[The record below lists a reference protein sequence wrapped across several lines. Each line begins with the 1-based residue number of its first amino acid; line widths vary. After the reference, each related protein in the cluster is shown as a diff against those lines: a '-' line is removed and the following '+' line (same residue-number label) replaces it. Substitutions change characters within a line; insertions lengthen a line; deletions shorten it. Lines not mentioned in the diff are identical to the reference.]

1 MRSLPSI
8 LKYFMKPKAEE
19 YELPDEEPLVS
30 QLEEM
35 IRLKENVPSD
45 DAADEKPAEQA
56 QEAHAA
62 KSEEQEQEKQ
72 EPAGGSFEQALSLAQ
87 AQADELIRNARAQ
100 AERIIEEAKQAA
112 EAEVARIHQQASEEG
127 YNQGYVEGQRK
138 GEEEA
143 SAATRKAAQES
154 VEAVRRFLT
163 QANNMRDEKIDKLS
177 GELLDVAVAV
187 AEKVIHVSLKSSEE
201 IIKRM
206 IIAATEK
213 MKRREWVQIYVADC
227 DVKGV
232 AQSDPSLTAAL
243 SSLSDHIKIVPMRD
257 AETGTCIVEM
267 PDEII
272 DASAST
278 QLENIRSVI
287 HEKTYV

>member
-19 YELPDEEPLVS
+19 YELPDEEQLVS

-35 IRLKENVPSD
+35 IRLKENIPSD

-56 QEAHAA
+56 KEAHAA

-154 VEAVRRFLT
+154 VEAVQRFLT

-243 SSLSDHIKIVPMRD
+243 SCLSDHIKMVPMRD

-287 HEKTYV
+287 HENFS

>member
-19 YELPDEEPLVS
+19 YELPDEEQLVS

-56 QEAHAA
+56 KEAHAA

-154 VEAVRRFLT
+154 VEAVQRFLT

-187 AEKVIHVSLKSSEE
+187 AEKVVHVSLKSSEE

-227 DVKGV
+227 DMKGV

-243 SSLSDHIKIVPMRD
+243 SCLSDHIKIVPMRD

-287 HEKTYV
+287 HENFS

>member
-19 YELPDEEPLVS
+19 YELPDEEQLVS

-45 DAADEKPAEQA
+45 DAADGKPAEEA
-56 QEAHAA
+56 KEAHAA
-62 KSEEQEQEKQ
+62 KPETQEQEIQ

-100 AERIIEEAKQAA
+100 AEHIIEQAKQAA
-112 EAEVARIHQQASEEG
+112 EAEVAQIHQQASEEG

-154 VEAVRRFLT
+154 VEAVQRFLT

-287 HEKTYV
+287 HENFS

>member
-19 YELPDEEPLVS
+19 YELPDEEQLVS

-35 IRLKENVPSD
+35 IRLKESVPSD
-45 DAADEKPAEQA
+45 GAADEKPAQQA
-56 QEAHAA
+56 KTGHPV
-62 KSEEQEQEKQ
+62 KEETQEQEMQ
-72 EPAGGSFEQALSLAQ
+72 EPDSGSFEQALSLAQ
-87 AQADELIRNARAQ
+87 AQADELIRNAQ
-100 AERIIEEAKQAA
+100 AKAEHIIEEAKRAA

-143 SAATRKAAQES
+143 SAAMRKAAQDS
-154 VEAVRRFLT
+154 VEAVQRFLT

-206 IIAATEK
+206 IVAATEK
-213 MKRREWVQIYVADC
+213 LKRREWVQIYVADC

-232 AQSDPSLTAAL
+232 AQSDPSLSAAL

-287 HEKTYV
+287 HENFS

>member
-19 YELPDEEPLVS
+19 YELPDEEQLVS

-35 IRLKENVPSD
+35 IRLKESVPSEG
-45 DAADEKPAEQA
+45 ADGGKPA
-56 QEAHAA
+56 QEAKAVHTAEA
-62 KSEEQEQEKQ
+62 EAQEEEIQ
-72 EPAGGSFEQALSLAQ
+72 EPESSSFERALSMAQ
-87 AQADELIRNARAQ
+87 AQADELIRNAQAQ
-100 AERIIEEAKQAA
+100 AEHIIEQAKQAA

-138 GEEEA
+138 GQQEA
-143 SAATRKAAQES
+143 SAAMHKAAQES
-154 VEAVRRFLT
+154 VEAVQRFLT
-163 QANNMRDEKIDKLS
+163 QASNMRDEKIDKLS
-177 GELLDVAVAV
+177 GELLDVAVTV

-206 IIAATEK
+206 IVAATEK
-213 MKRREWVQIYVADC
+213 LKRREWVQIYVADC

-232 AQSDPSLTAAL
+232 AQSDPSLSAAL
-243 SSLSDHIKIVPMRD
+243 SSLSDHI
-257 AETGTCIVEM
+257 IVEM

-287 HEKTYV
+287 HENFS

>member
-19 YELPDEEPLVS
+19 YELPDEEQLVS

-35 IRLKENVPSD
+35 IRLKESVPND
-45 DAADEKPAEQA
+45 DSAGGKPAEESKA
-56 QEAHAA
+56 AHAA
-62 KSEEQEQEKQ
+62 KGEPQEQEIQ
-72 EPAGGSFEQALSLAQ
+72 EPEGGSFEQALSLAQ

-100 AERIIEEAKQAA
+100 AEHMIEEAKQAA

-127 YNQGYVEGQRK
+127 FNQGYAEGRRK
-138 GEEEA
+138 GEQEA
-143 SAATRKAAQES
+143 SAAMHKAAQES
-154 VEAVRRFLT
+154 VEAVQRFLT

-177 GELLDVAVAV
+177 GEVLDVAVAV

-213 MKRREWVQIYVADC
+213 LKRREWVQIYVADC

-232 AQSDPSLTAAL
+232 AQSDPSLSAAL

-287 HEKTYV
+287 HENFS

>member
-19 YELPDEEPLVS
+19 YELPDEEQLVS

-56 QEAHAA
+56 KEAHAA

-243 SSLSDHIKIVPMRD
+243 SCLSDHIKIVPMRD

-287 HEKTYV
+287 HENFS

>member
-19 YELPDEEPLVS
+19 YELPDEEQLVS

-35 IRLKENVPSD
+35 IRLKESVPSD
-45 DAADEKPAEQA
+45 GAADEKPVQEVKAGQPAMAEA
-56 QEAHAA
+56 
-62 KSEEQEQEKQ
+62 QEQEVRA
-72 EPAGGSFEQALSLAQ
+72 PDSGSFEQALSLAQ
-87 AQADELIRNARAQ
+87 TQADELIRNAQ
-100 AERIIEEAKQAA
+100 AKAEHIIEQAKQAA

-143 SAATRKAAQES
+143 SAAMRKAAQDS
-154 VEAVRRFLT
+154 VEAVQRFLT
-163 QANNMRDEKIDKLS
+163 QANNLRDENIDTLS

-206 IIAATEK
+206 IVAATEK
-213 MKRREWVQIYVADC
+213 LKRREWVQIYVADC

-232 AQSDPSLTAAL
+232 AQSDPSLSAAL

-287 HEKTYV
+287 HENFS

>member
-19 YELPDEEPLVS
+19 YELPDEEQLVS

-56 QEAHAA
+56 KEADAA
-62 KSEEQEQEKQ
+62 KAEEQEQEIQ

-100 AERIIEEAKQAA
+100 AEHIIEQAKQAA
-112 EAEVARIHQQASEEG
+112 EAEVAQIHQQASEEG

-154 VEAVRRFLT
+154 VEAVQRFLT

-287 HEKTYV
+287 HENFS

>member
-19 YELPDEEPLVS
+19 YELPDEEQLVS

-45 DAADEKPAEQA
+45 DAADGKPAEEA
-56 QEAHAA
+56 KEAHAA
-62 KSEEQEQEKQ
+62 KAETQEQEIQ

-100 AERIIEEAKQAA
+100 AEHIIEQAKQAA
-112 EAEVARIHQQASEEG
+112 EAEVAQIHQQASEEG

-154 VEAVRRFLT
+154 VEAVQRFLT

-287 HEKTYV
+287 HENFS

>member
-19 YELPDEEPLVS
+19 YELPDEEQLVS

-56 QEAHAA
+56 KGAHAA
-62 KSEEQEQEKQ
+62 KAEEQEQEIQ

-100 AERIIEEAKQAA
+100 AEHIIEQAKQAA
-112 EAEVARIHQQASEEG
+112 EAEVAQIHQQASEEG

-154 VEAVRRFLT
+154 VEAVQRFLT

-287 HEKTYV
+287 HENFS

>member
-19 YELPDEEPLVS
+19 YELPDEEQLVS

-56 QEAHAA
+56 KEAHAA

-100 AERIIEEAKQAA
+100 AEHIIEEAKQAA

-154 VEAVRRFLT
+154 VQAVQRFLT

-287 HEKTYV
+287 HENFS

>member
-19 YELPDEEPLVS
+19 YELPDEEQLVS

-56 QEAHAA
+56 KEAHAA

-154 VEAVRRFLT
+154 VQAVQRFLT

-213 MKRREWVQIYVADC
+213 MKRREWVQIYVAGC
-227 DVKGV
+227 DVKGG

-287 HEKTYV
+287 HENFS

>member
-19 YELPDEEPLVS
+19 YELPDEEQLVS

-56 QEAHAA
+56 KEAHAA

-187 AEKVIHVSLKSSEE
+187 AEKVVHVSLKSSEE

-243 SSLSDHIKIVPMRD
+243 SCLSDHIKIVPMRD

-278 QLENIRSVI
+278 QLENIRTVI
-287 HEKTYV
+287 HENFS

>member
-19 YELPDEEPLVS
+19 YELPDEEQLVS

-35 IRLKENVPSD
+35 IRLKESIHSD
-45 DAADEKPAEQA
+45 DTADGKSAE
-56 QEAHAA
+56 EAKTAHDV
-62 KSEEQEQEKQ
+62 EEETQEQEIQ
-72 EPAGGSFEQALSLAQ
+72 EPEGGSFEKALSLAQ
-87 AQADELIRNARAQ
+87 AQADELIRNAQAQ
-100 AERIIEEAKQAA
+100 AEHIIEEAKQAA

-127 YNQGYVEGQRK
+127 YSQGYAEGRRQ
-138 GEEEA
+138 GEQEA
-143 SAATRKAAQES
+143 SAAMLKAAQES
-154 VEAVRRFLT
+154 VEAVQQFLT
-163 QANNMRDEKIDKLS
+163 QASNMRDEKIDKLS
-177 GELLDVAVAV
+177 GEVLDVAVAV

-278 QLENIRSVI
+278 QLENISSVI
-287 HEKTYV
+287 HENFS

>member
-19 YELPDEEPLVS
+19 YELPDEEQLVN

-35 IRLKENVPSD
+35 IRLKESVPSD
-45 DAADEKPAEQA
+45 DAADGKAVQA
-56 QEAHAA
+56 VQPEHIA
-62 KSEEQEQEKQ
+62 KVETQEQEIH
-72 EPAGGSFEQALSLAQ
+72 EPEDGSFEHALSMAQ
-87 AQADELIRNARAQ
+87 VQADELIRNAKAQ
-100 AERIIEEAKQAA
+100 AEHIIEEAKQAA

-127 YNQGYVEGQRK
+127 YNQGYAEGRRK

-154 VEAVRRFLT
+154 VEAVQRFLT

-177 GELLDVAVAV
+177 GELLDVAVTV

-213 MKRREWVQIYVADC
+213 LKRREWVQIYVADC

-232 AQSDPSLTAAL
+232 AQSDPSLSAAL

-287 HEKTYV
+287 HENFS

>member
-19 YELPDEEPLVS
+19 YELPDEEQLVS

-56 QEAHAA
+56 KEAHAA
-62 KSEEQEQEKQ
+62 KAEEQEQEIQ
-72 EPAGGSFEQALSLAQ
+72 EPAGGSFEQALSL

-154 VEAVRRFLT
+154 VEAVQRFLT
-163 QANNMRDEKIDKLS
+163 QANNMCDEKIDKLS

-243 SSLSDHIKIVPMRD
+243 SCLSDHIKIVPMRD

-287 HEKTYV
+287 HENFS

>member
-19 YELPDEEPLVS
+19 YELPDEEQLVS

-56 QEAHAA
+56 KEAHAA

-100 AERIIEEAKQAA
+100 AEHIIEEAKQAA

-187 AEKVIHVSLKSSEE
+187 AEKVVHVSLKSSEE

-243 SSLSDHIKIVPMRD
+243 SCLSDHIKIVPMRD

-287 HEKTYV
+287 HENFS

>member
-19 YELPDEEPLVS
+19 YELPDEEQLVS

-56 QEAHAA
+56 KEAHAA

-154 VEAVRRFLT
+154 VEAVQHFLT

-243 SSLSDHIKIVPMRD
+243 SCLSDHIKIVPMRD

-287 HEKTYV
+287 HENFS

>member
-19 YELPDEEPLVS
+19 YELPDEEQLVS

-45 DAADEKPAEQA
+45 DAADGKPAEEA
-56 QEAHAA
+56 KEAHAA
-62 KSEEQEQEKQ
+62 KAEMQEQEIQ

-100 AERIIEEAKQAA
+100 AEHIIEQAKQAA
-112 EAEVARIHQQASEEG
+112 EAEVAQIHQQASEEG

-154 VEAVRRFLT
+154 VEAVQRFLT

-287 HEKTYV
+287 HENFS

>member
-19 YELPDEEPLVS
+19 YELPDEEQLVS

-35 IRLKENVPSD
+35 ILLKENVPSD

-56 QEAHAA
+56 KEAHAA

-100 AERIIEEAKQAA
+100 AEHIIEEAKQAA

-154 VEAVRRFLT
+154 VQAVQRFLT

-243 SSLSDHIKIVPMRD
+243 SCLSDHIKIVPMRD

-287 HEKTYV
+287 HENFS

>member
-19 YELPDEEPLVS
+19 YELPDEEQLVS

-35 IRLKENVPSD
+35 IRLKESVPSEG
-45 DAADEKPAEQA
+45 AVGGNPVQEAKAEPTANVEA
-56 QEAHAA
+56 QEDET
-62 KSEEQEQEKQ
+62 EEQES
-72 EPAGGSFEQALSLAQ
+72 GGFERAFSMAQ
-87 AQADELIRNARAQ
+87 TQADELIRSAQ
-100 AERIIEEAKQAA
+100 AKAEYIIEQAKQAA

-127 YNQGYVEGQRK
+127 YNQGYAEGQRI
-138 GEEEA
+138 GREEA
-143 SAATRKAAQES
+143 SAAMNKAAQES
-154 VEAVRRFLT
+154 VEAVQRFLI
-163 QANNMRDEKIDKLS
+163 QANSVRDEKIDKLS
-177 GELLDVAVAV
+177 GELLDVAVTV

-206 IIAATEK
+206 IVAATEK
-213 MKRREWVQIYVADC
+213 LKRREWVQIYVADC

-232 AQSDPSLTAAL
+232 AQSDPSLSAAL

-257 AETGTCIVEM
+257 AESGTCIVEM

-287 HEKTYV
+287 HENFS

>member
-19 YELPDEEPLVS
+19 YELPDEEQLVS

-56 QEAHAA
+56 KEAHAA
-62 KSEEQEQEKQ
+62 KAEEQEQEKQ

-187 AEKVIHVSLKSSEE
+187 AEKVVHVSLKSSEE

-243 SSLSDHIKIVPMRD
+243 SCLSDHIKIVPMRD

-287 HEKTYV
+287 HENFS

>member
-19 YELPDEEPLVS
+19 YELPDEEQLVS

-35 IRLKENVPSD
+35 IRLKESVPSD
-45 DAADEKPAEQA
+45 GAADEKPVQEVKAGQPAMAEA
-56 QEAHAA
+56 
-62 KSEEQEQEKQ
+62 QEQEVQ
-72 EPAGGSFEQALSLAQ
+72 APDSGSFEQALSLAQ
-87 AQADELIRNARAQ
+87 TQADELIRNAQ
-100 AERIIEEAKQAA
+100 AKAEHIIEQAKQAA

-143 SAATRKAAQES
+143 SAAMRKAAQDS
-154 VEAVRRFLT
+154 VEAVQRFLT

-206 IIAATEK
+206 IVAATEK
-213 MKRREWVQIYVADC
+213 LKRREWVQIYVADC

-232 AQSDPSLTAAL
+232 AQSDPSLSAAL

-287 HEKTYV
+287 HENFS

>member
-19 YELPDEEPLVS
+19 YELPDEEQLVS

-35 IRLKENVPSD
+35 IRLKESVPSD
-45 DAADEKPAEQA
+45 GAADEKPVQEVKAGQPAMAEA
-56 QEAHAA
+56 
-62 KSEEQEQEKQ
+62 QEQEVRA
-72 EPAGGSFEQALSLAQ
+72 PDSGSFEQALSLAQ
-87 AQADELIRNARAQ
+87 TQADELIRNAQ
-100 AERIIEEAKQAA
+100 AKAEHIIEQAKQAA

-143 SAATRKAAQES
+143 SAAMRKAAQDS
-154 VEAVRRFLT
+154 VEAVQRFLT

-206 IIAATEK
+206 IVAATEK
-213 MKRREWVQIYVADC
+213 LKRREWVQIYVADC

-232 AQSDPSLTAAL
+232 AQSDPSLSAAL

-287 HEKTYV
+287 HENFS

>member
-19 YELPDEEPLVS
+19 YELPDEEQLVS

-35 IRLKENVPSD
+35 IRLKENIPSD

-56 QEAHAA
+56 KEAHAA

-100 AERIIEEAKQAA
+100 AERIIEEAQQAA

-154 VEAVRRFLT
+154 VEAVQRFLT

-243 SSLSDHIKIVPMRD
+243 SCLSDHIKMVPMRD

-287 HEKTYV
+287 HENFS

>member
-19 YELPDEEPLVS
+19 YELPDEEQLVS

-56 QEAHAA
+56 KEAHAA

-154 VEAVRRFLT
+154 GEAVQRLLT

-243 SSLSDHIKIVPMRD
+243 SCLSDHIKIVPMPD
-257 AETGTCIVEM
+257 AETGTSILQM
-267 PDEII
+267 PHEII

-287 HEKTYV
+287 HENFS

>member
-8 LKYFMKPKAEE
+8 LKYFMKPKVDE
-19 YELPDEEPLVS
+19 YQMPDEEKLVS

-35 IRLKENVPSD
+35 IRLKESIPNE
-45 DAADEKPAEQA
+45 DAADEKTSEKAKIVDSDRSVPSEQS
-56 QEAHAA
+56 AHE
-62 KSEEQEQEKQ
+62 SEDNN
-72 EPAGGSFEQALSLAQ
+72 FEHVLSLAQ
-87 AQADELIRNARAQ
+87 IQADEIIRNAQ
-100 AERIIEEAKQAA
+100 DKAEHIIEKAKQAA
-112 EAEVARIHQQASEEG
+112 EAEVAQIHQKASEEG
-127 YNQGYVEGQRK
+127 YSQGYAEGRRK

-143 SAATRKAAQES
+143 FATTRQAAQDS
-154 VEAVRRFLT
+154 VKAVQQFLT
-163 QANNMRDEKIDKLS
+163 LASNMRDEKIDKLS
-177 GELLDVAVAV
+177 GEVLDVAVAV
-187 AEKVIHVSLKSSEE
+187 AEKVIHVSLKRSEE

-206 IIAATEK
+206 IISATEK

-232 AQSDPSLTAAL
+232 AQTDPTLAAAL

-257 AETGTCIVEM
+257 AESGTCIVEM

-287 HEKTYV
+287 HENFS

>member
-19 YELPDEEPLVS
+19 YELPDEEQLVS

-35 IRLKENVPSD
+35 IRFKESIHSE
-45 DAADEKPAEQA
+45 DAADGKPAEEGKA
-56 QEAHAA
+56 EHDAKAEA
-62 KSEEQEQEKQ
+62 QEQEIQ
-72 EPAGGSFEQALSLAQ
+72 EPEGGSFEKALSLAQ
-87 AQADELIRNARAQ
+87 AQADELIRNAQAQ
-100 AERIIEEAKQAA
+100 AEHIIEEAKQAA

-127 YNQGYVEGQRK
+127 YSQGYAEGRRQ
-138 GEEEA
+138 GEQEA
-143 SAATRKAAQES
+143 SAAMLKAAQES
-154 VEAVRRFLT
+154 VEAVQQFLT
-163 QANNMRDEKIDKLS
+163 QASNMRDEKIDKLS
-177 GELLDVAVAV
+177 GEVLDVAVAV

-287 HEKTYV
+287 HENFS

>member
-19 YELPDEEPLVS
+19 YELPDEEQLVS

-35 IRLKENVPSD
+35 IRLKESVPSD
-45 DAADEKPAEQA
+45 GAADEKPAQQA
-56 QEAHAA
+56 KTGHPA
-62 KSEEQEQEKQ
+62 KEEMQEQEMQ
-72 EPAGGSFEQALSLAQ
+72 EPDSGSFEQALSLAQ
-87 AQADELIRNARAQ
+87 AQADELIRNAQ
-100 AERIIEEAKQAA
+100 AKAEHIIEEAKRAA

-143 SAATRKAAQES
+143 SAAMRKAAQDS
-154 VEAVRRFLT
+154 VEAVQRFLT

-206 IIAATEK
+206 IVAATEK
-213 MKRREWVQIYVADC
+213 LKRREWVQIYVADC
-227 DVKGV
+227 DVK
-232 AQSDPSLTAAL
+232 
-243 SSLSDHIKIVPMRD
+243 
-257 AETGTCIVEM
+257 
-267 PDEII
+267 
-272 DASAST
+272 
-278 QLENIRSVI
+278 
-287 HEKTYV
+287 

>member
-19 YELPDEEPLVS
+19 YELPDEEQLVS

-56 QEAHAA
+56 KEAHAA

-87 AQADELIRNARAQ
+87 AQADELVRNARAQ
-100 AERIIEEAKQAA
+100 AEHIIEEAKQAA

-154 VEAVRRFLT
+154 VQAVQRFLT

-177 GELLDVAVAV
+177 GELLNVAVAV
-187 AEKVIHVSLKSSEE
+187 AEKVVHVSLKSSEE

-243 SSLSDHIKIVPMRD
+243 SCLSDHIKIVPMRD

-287 HEKTYV
+287 HENFS